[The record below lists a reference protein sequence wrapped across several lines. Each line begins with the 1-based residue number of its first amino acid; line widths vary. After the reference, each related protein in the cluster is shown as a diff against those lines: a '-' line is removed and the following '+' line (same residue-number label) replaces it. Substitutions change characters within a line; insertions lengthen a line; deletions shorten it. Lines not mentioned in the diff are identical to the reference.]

1 MIRSRLIFLLFILVS
16 AFCVDAQNV
25 STAAEEKKKREKEMR
40 DEQRQVDEQ
49 LASRC
54 FANQEYDKAGE
65 LYEKLYQKYNQPY
78 LFHQYVEC
86 LILQKNYDEAI
97 HQLKLFERKYPKDAK
112 ALVDLVFVYGLNDEP
127 KKAEK
132 QFNAI
137 LKSLP
142 DDLGT
147 IQGVG
152 NFLRSRGLND
162 MALRVYERGAEI
174 CSKTENSPFLMEL
187 AYTYQSMADYQNAFR
202 YYFLELESHP
212 GQYNN
217 IKNRLQTLLFYD
229 VNNSIADSMRMAL
242 LKQTQEKPDNVEFA
256 KLLVWF
262 ALQQEDYD
270 IALAQ
275 SKSIDR
281 RIGDQD
287 GQIVNLA
294 SICLSNR
301 QFDVARDGFDYI
313 CKKGKSGPY
322 YGRAV
327 AGLIDAEY
335 QKLKAENCNDVK
347 VFNRLSE
354 RLDKEYLNVGTAEFT
369 SLVKTQADIM
379 AYRLDRKN
387 DAIQLLENTIET
399 VKSKQDKAE
408 LKLLLADIYLF
419 EDEVWEATLL
429 YSQVDKSMKEEPLG
443 HEARFRNAQLRYF
456 IGEFAWAETQLHV
469 LKAATSKLIAND
481 AMTLSLVIK
490 DNLEIDTTGLELK
503 RLARADYRIY
513 QQRYDEA
520 MMVLDS
526 IVADGNEVSIPHAL
540 FRKAELAK
548 KNHEFA
554 EAEQLFLQIVDNYQF
569 SYMTDHA
576 LMEAALL
583 EQNELDKKEDAKRHY
598 ETLIDDYPTSI
609 YTAQAKKNYRKIQ

>member
-1 MIRSRLIFLLFILVS
+1 MIHPRFIFLFLCL
-16 AFCVDAQNV
+16 AFAFPVFAQNV
-25 STAAEEKKKREKEMR
+25 RSADEEKKKMEMK
-40 DEQRQVDEQ
+40 DEQRMVDEQ

-54 FANQEYDKAGE
+54 FANQEYEKAGE
-65 LYEKLYQKYNQPY
+65 LYERLYQKYNQPY
-78 LFHQYVEC
+78 LFHQNVEC
-86 LILQKNYDEAI
+86 LILLKDYDEAI
-97 HQLKLFERKYPKDAK
+97 KQLKSFEKKYPKDAK
-112 ALVDLVFVYGLNDEP
+112 TLVDLVFVYGLNNEP

-142 DDLGT
+142 NDLGT
-147 IQGVG
+147 IQSVG
-152 NFLRSRGLND
+152 NFFRSRGLND
-162 MALRVYERGAEI
+162 LALQVFEKGVAL
-174 CSKTENSPFLMEL
+174 CSNEEHSPFFIEM

-202 YYFLELESHP
+202 YYFLELEAHP

-242 LKQTQEKPDNVEFA
+242 LKQTQEKPDNIEFA

-275 SKSIDR
+275 SKSIDK
-281 RIGDQD
+281 RIGDEES
-287 GQIVNLA
+287 QIVNLA
-294 SICLSNR
+294 TICLNNK

-322 YGRAV
+322 YGRAM

-335 QKLKAENCNDVK
+335 QKLKAENVTDTK
-347 VFNRLSE
+347 SYSRLSDRIDE
-354 RLDKEYLNVGTAEFT
+354 EYRNVSPNELTG
-369 SLVKTQADIM
+369 LVKIQADIM
-379 AYRLDRKN
+379 AYRLGRKD
-387 DAIQLLENTIET
+387 DAIQLLQNTIET
-399 VKSKQDKAE
+399 VNSKQGKSE
-408 LKLLLADIYLF
+408 LKLLLADIYLYD
-419 EDEVWEATLL
+419 DEVWEATLL

-490 DNLEIDTTGLELK
+490 DNLEVDTSGVELK

-513 QQRYDEA
+513 QQRDDEA
-520 MMVLDS
+520 VIILDS
-526 IVADGNEVSIPHAL
+526 IISDGNEISIPHAL
-540 FRKAELAK
+540 FRKAEIAEK
-548 KNHEFA
+548 IHQFA
-554 EAEQLFLQIVDNYQF
+554 EAEQLYLQIVENYEF
-569 SYMTDHA
+569 SYMADHA
-576 LMEAALL
+576 LMNAALL
-583 EQNELDKKEDAKRHY
+583 EQNELNMKEQAKQHY

-609 YTAQAKKNYRKIQ
+609 YTAQAKKNYRKIP